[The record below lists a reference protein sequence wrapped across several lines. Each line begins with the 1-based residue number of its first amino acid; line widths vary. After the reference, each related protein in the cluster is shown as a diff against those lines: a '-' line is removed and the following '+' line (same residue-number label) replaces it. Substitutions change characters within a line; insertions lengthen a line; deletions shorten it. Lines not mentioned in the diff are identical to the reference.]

1 MSSMYAPS
9 EYSDV
14 PLLGWGTPS
23 PDEQLFPLSVHSMA
37 YESARIIK
45 TGPGILY
52 GFTAYSSNAA
62 AQFIQ
67 IFDAATLPAAGAI
80 PAVLLSV
87 AASSTLGVNWLPGRA
102 FLVGIVIANST
113 TGPTRTA
120 GAADTWFDAQFV

>member
-1 MSSMYAPS
+1 MYLPD
-9 EYSDV
+9 EVSDA
-14 PLLGWGTPS
+14 PLLGWGA
-23 PDEQLFPLSVHSMA
+23 PDPADYLYPLSVHSMA
-37 YESARIIK
+37 YESARVIK

-67 IFDAATLPAAGAI
+67 IFDAATLPAAGAV

-87 AASSTLGVNWLPGRA
+87 AATSTLGVNWLPGRA
-102 FLVGIVIANST
+102 FQVGIVIANST

-120 GAADTWFDAQFV
+120 GAADTWFDAQYV